1 MIHRLAL
8 RHAAGTTP
16 IVIGPG
22 ALAAA
27 HADLSPWL
35 GARTVFVISSP
46 RVQRLHG
53 AVLGSLL
60 GGAARVESF
69 EVPEGEAAKS
79 VEVLAELWRRLL
91 AAGGKRDSRVV
102 ALGGGSV
109 CDLAGFAAA
118 TFLRGIE
125 FAAVPTTL
133 LAQVDAAIGG
143 KTGIDL
149 PGAKNSVG
157 AFRMPAAVVA
167 DTELL
172 GTLPRAELRAG
183 LAEAIKVA
191 FVLDLGL
198 FALLEDQLETLLEG
212 DPVALAAVVA
222 AAAGAKVAVVERDPF
237 EAGERRVLNFGHTL
251 GHALEAVSLDRG
263 DGLAHGDA
271 VAWGM
276 LFALRLAERRGLP
289 TADADRLRALVARLG
304 PPPLA
309 AHDPDELLAVL
320 ARDKKALESGVR
332 WVLPTRL
339 GAWRTATDIEPAE
352 VREDLRGFFDG
363 PVG

>member
-27 HADLSPWL
+27 HADLSAWL
-35 GARTVFVISSP
+35 AGRTVFVVSSP
-46 RVQRLHG
+46 RVLSLHG
-53 AVLGSLL
+53 AVLGPVL
-60 GGAARVESF
+60 GAAARVETF
-69 EVPEGEAAKS
+69 EVPEGETAKS
-79 VEVLAELWRRLL
+79 VEVLAELWRRML

-109 CDLAGFAAA
+109 SDLAGFAAA

-167 DTELL
+167 DTVLL

-191 FVLDLGL
+191 FVLDPGL
-198 FALLEDQLETLLEG
+198 FALLEDQLEILLEG
-212 DPVALAAVVA
+212 DPMALAPVVA

-251 GHALEAVSLDRG
+251 GHALETVALDRG
-263 DGLAHGDA
+263 GDLAHGDA

-289 TADADRLRALVARLG
+289 GADADRLRALVARLG

-309 AHDPDELLAVL
+309 AYDPDELLAVL
-320 ARDKKALESGVR
+320 ARDKKALESGIR
-332 WVLPTRL
+332 WVFPTCL
-339 GAWRTATDIEPAE
+339 GAWRTFEDVAAAE
-352 VREDLRGFFDG
+352 VREELATFLPR
-363 PVG
+363 VK